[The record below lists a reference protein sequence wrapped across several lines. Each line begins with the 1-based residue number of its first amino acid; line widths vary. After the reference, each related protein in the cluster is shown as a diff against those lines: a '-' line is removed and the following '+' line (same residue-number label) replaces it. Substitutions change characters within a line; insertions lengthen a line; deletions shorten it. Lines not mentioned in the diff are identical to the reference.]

1 MPMFARR
8 KSGLANRFYAWSGGI
23 VTPGIDTLKG
33 AEGRG
38 GDLMKRGISN
48 GSVSRRAVLGSSA
61 LLPLA
66 ISGNRAEA
74 ALPPAPYKLSINIE
88 LMFPR
93 SMPRDK
99 RIEAVAAQGF
109 RAYSFWQTNEQERAA
124 MLEAQK
130 RLGMK

>member
-1 MPMFARR
+1 
-8 KSGLANRFYAWSGGI
+8 
-23 VTPGIDTLKG
+23 
-33 AEGRG
+33 
-38 GDLMKRGISN
+38 MKQGTSN
-48 GSVSRRAVLGSSA
+48 GSVSRRVVLGSSA

-66 ISGNRAEA
+66 ISGGRAEA

-109 RAYSFWQTNEQERAA
+109 RAYSFWQTNEQEHAA
-124 MLEAQK
+124 MLEANDA
-130 RLGMK
+130 RLQLCSASVSGLPFCWLWRGVEHISDES